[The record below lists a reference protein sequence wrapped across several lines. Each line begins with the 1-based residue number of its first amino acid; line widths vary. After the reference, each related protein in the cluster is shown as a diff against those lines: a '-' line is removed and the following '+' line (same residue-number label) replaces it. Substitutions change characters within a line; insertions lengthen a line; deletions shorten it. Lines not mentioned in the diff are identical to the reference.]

1 VANPGISPRQR
12 PVILDLVN
20 QDIRDVGNS
29 LIEGV
34 TKAWDQLLQQ
44 IDDFLG
50 WSPGPVPS
58 MRRPSAMADGELRAA
73 LHGVAA
79 SLIGATSPGSGRAR
93 AAPGAAAPGAA
104 APGAAAPATPAAPG
118 AAGDARWR
126 FNLPAVV
133 ETQVPAMFAEAFDA
147 FRFAVA
153 GLDVHASPA
162 VLAAVGRL
170 TDAVARTRW
179 LLEPPE
185 PAQRR
190 ERGYALAEEA
200 IDRMR
205 SISGHAEEADD
216 TDHAD
221 LAGEIADRAATMD
234 ARLAELRQAD
244 GLRAVK
250 VPRRRTLLRGY
261 LPTGAEPF
269 ALLTATDSRPATTP
283 SALFYSEPGTG
294 DPLRDF
300 ERLQLTRAYWLAQAI
315 TLYADVCQAAA
326 PVLGRGDW
334 AESIAAAERRFRPL
348 CDEAAHRYR
357 QRLRRGLHPGL

>member
-29 LIEGV
+29 IIDGV

-44 IDDFLG
+44 VDDFLG

-79 SLIGATSPGSGRAR
+79 SLMSAT
-93 AAPGAAAPGAA
+93 APGAGHAAA
-104 APGAAAPATPAAPG
+104 APGAAAPAQT
-118 AAGDARWR
+118 GDTRWR

-133 ETQVPAMFAEAFDA
+133 ETQVPALFAEAFDA
-147 FRFAVA
+147 FRLAVG
-153 GLDVHASPA
+153 GLEVHASPA

-179 LLEPPE
+179 LLEPSE
-185 PAQRR
+185 PAQRT
-190 ERGYALAEEA
+190 ERSYALAQEA
-200 IDRMR
+200 IDRIR
-205 SISGHAEEADD
+205 TISGHAEEADD

-221 LAGEIADRAATMD
+221 LAGEIADRAATMG

-244 GLRAVK
+244 GLGAVK
-250 VPRRRTLLRGY
+250 VPRRRALLGGY
-261 LPTGAEPF
+261 LPAGAEPF
-269 ALLTATDSRPATTP
+269 ALQTATDNRPATTP

-300 ERLQLTRAYWLAQAI
+300 QRLQLTRAYWLAQAV
-315 TLYADVCQAAA
+315 TLYADVCRAAA
-326 PVLGRGDW
+326 PVLGRGNW
-334 AESIAAAERRFRPL
+334 AQSITTAERRFRPL
-348 CDEAAHRYR
+348 CEEATQRYR

>member
-50 WSPGPVPS
+50 WPPGPVPS

-73 LHGVAA
+73 LHAVAT
-79 SLIGATSPGSGRAR
+79 SLIGAT
-93 AAPGAAAPGAA
+93 APGGGHAAAAPGAGHAAA
-104 APGAAAPATPAAPG
+104 APGAEPAAAAPR
-118 AAGDARWR
+118 GDTRWR

-147 FRFAVA
+147 FRLAVG

-179 LLEPPE
+179 LLEPSE
-185 PAQRR
+185 PAQRT

-200 IDRMR
+200 IDRLR
-205 SISGHAEEADD
+205 TVSGHAEEADD

-234 ARLAELRQAD
+234 ARLSELRQAD

-250 VPRRRTLLRGY
+250 VPRRRALLAGY
-261 LPTGAEPF
+261 LPAGAEPF
-269 ALLTATDSRPATTP
+269 ALLTATDNRPATTP
-283 SALFYSEPGTG
+283 SALFYSEPGPG

-300 ERLQLTRAYWLAQAI
+300 QRLQLTRAYWLAQAI
-315 TLYADVCQAAA
+315 TLYADVCQTAA

-334 AESIAAAERRFRPL
+334 AATITAAERRFRPL
-348 CDEAAHRYR
+348 CEEATQRYR

>member
-1 VANPGISPRQR
+1 M
-12 PVILDLVN
+12 N

-79 SLIGATSPGSGRAR
+79 SLMGAT
-93 AAPGAAAPGAA
+93 APGAGHAAA
-104 APGAAAPATPAAPG
+104 APGAAAPAAPAPT
-118 AAGDARWR
+118 GDTRWR

-133 ETQVPAMFAEAFDA
+133 ETQVPALFAEAFDA
-147 FRFAVA
+147 FRLAVG
-153 GLDVHASPA
+153 GLEVHASPA

-170 TDAVARTRW
+170 TDVVARTRW
-179 LLEPPE
+179 LLEPSE

-200 IDRMR
+200 IDRLR
-205 SISGHAEEADD
+205 SISGHAEEAAD

-250 VPRRRTLLRGY
+250 VPRRRALLAGY
-261 LPTGAEPF
+261 LPAGAEPF
-269 ALLTATDSRPATTP
+269 ALLAATDSRPATTP

-300 ERLQLTRAYWLAQAI
+300 QRLQLTRAYWLAQAI
-315 TLYADVCQAAA
+315 TLYADVCQTAA
-326 PVLGRGDW
+326 PVLGRGNW
-334 AESIAAAERRFRPL
+334 AETITAAERRYRPL
-348 CDEAAHRYR
+348 CEEATQRYR
-357 QRLRRGLHPGL
+357 RRLRRGLHPGL

>member
-44 IDDFLG
+44 VDEFLG

-73 LHGVAA
+73 LHAVAA
-79 SLIGATSPGSGRAR
+79 SLIGATAPGGGRA
-93 AAPGAAAPGAA
+93 AAAPGT
-104 APGAAAPATPAAPG
+104 AAPAAPAP
-118 AAGDARWR
+118 AGDPRWR

-147 FRFAVA
+147 FRLVVG

-170 TDAVARTRW
+170 ADAVARTRW
-179 LLEPPE
+179 LLEPSE

-200 IDRMR
+200 IDRLR

-250 VPRRRTLLRGY
+250 VPRRRALLGGY
-261 LPTGAEPF
+261 LPAGAEPF
-269 ALLTATDSRPATTP
+269 ALLTATDNRPATTP

-300 ERLQLTRAYWLAQAI
+300 QRLQLTRAYWLAQAI
-315 TLYADVCQAAA
+315 TLYADVCQTAA

-334 AESIAAAERRFRPL
+334 AGTITAAERRVRPL
-348 CDEAAHRYR
+348 CEEATQRYR

>member
-12 PVILDLVN
+12 AVILDLVN
-20 QDIRDVGNS
+20 QDISDAGNS

-34 TKAWDQLLQQ
+34 TKAWDRLLQQ
-44 IDDFLG
+44 IDDMLG
-50 WSPGPVPS
+50 WVPGPVPS
-58 MRRPSAMADGELRAA
+58 VRRPSAMADGELRGA
-73 LHGVAA
+73 LRAVAA
-79 SLIGATSPGSGRAR
+79 SLIEVTGTTGQ
-93 AAPGAAAPGAA
+93 PGAAV
-104 APGAAAPATPAAPG
+104 AT
-118 AAGDARWR
+118 GDTRWR

-133 ETQVPAMFAEAFDA
+133 DTQVPAMLTEASDA
-147 FRFAVA
+147 FRLAVG
-153 GLDVHASPA
+153 GLDDQASSA
-162 VLAAVGRL
+162 AIGAVGRL
-170 TDAVARTRW
+170 ADTVARTRW
-179 LLEPPE
+179 LLEPSE

-190 ERGYALAEEA
+190 ERGYALAGAA
-200 IDRMR
+200 IDRLR
-205 SISGHAEEADD
+205 SNSGQAEEVED
-216 TDHAD
+216 TGSDGLAD
-221 LAGEIADRAATMD
+221 LASEIADRAATMD

-283 SALFYSEPGTG
+283 SALFYSEPGAG

-348 CDEAAHRYR
+348 CDEAAQRYR